1 MAAETKDYSIPMQGD
16 SAIYDTESGE
26 GRCESVNDLP
36 ALERSFLDARLWIE
50 EAIAR

>member
-1 MAAETKDYSIPMQGD
+1 MAAETKDYSISLLGD
-16 SAIYDTESGE
+16 SAIYDTESGA

-36 ALERSFLDARLWIE
+36 ALERSFPDARLWIE